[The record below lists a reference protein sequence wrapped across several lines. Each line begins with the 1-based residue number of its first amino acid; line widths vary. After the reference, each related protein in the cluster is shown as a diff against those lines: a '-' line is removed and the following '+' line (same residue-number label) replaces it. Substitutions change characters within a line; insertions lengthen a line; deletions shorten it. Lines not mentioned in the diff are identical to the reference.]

1 MQPINHP
8 SIGKFVDPQP
18 PASSKHDS
26 QGHANFIGR
35 NRICYSLPV
44 SNASDPA
51 VLNVAFA
58 HGGCK
63 SSLLRTSAGGGESC
77 SQTTLTYAAVYTGP
91 EQIQTRQAGEMI
103 GIATARL
110 ASVGGTNLAP

>member
-1 MQPINHP
+1 LIIEQLQFQTLK
-8 SIGKFVDPQP
+8 SQP
-18 PASSKHDS
+18 PAVSKHDT

-58 HGGCK
+58 HGWVQE
-63 SSLLRTSAGGGESC
+63 SLLRTSAVGGGEPC
-77 SQTTLTYAAVYTGP
+77 PQTTLTYAAAYTAP
-91 EQIQTRQAGEMI
+91 EQIQTRQAGEML
-103 GIATARL
+103 GIAAASL
-110 ASVGGTNLAP
+110 ADVGGSYLAP